1 MRDKPRLML
10 RKRKNTHRKDTHWN
24 QSSQQETTLESPG
37 PSWADLTSPARA
49 PVVSP
54 GPSWA
59 DLTSPTRA
67 PVVCIWR
74 YYQPYPMYW
83 QEHARAG
90 LPFKCDA
97 CNGCDQNHLPWYDRS
112 VCMVPLSTWGGA
124 ILDAQPKNSMRN
136 ALDHSPQTHL
146 PAGDDVSK
154 AVQDKAR

>member
-1 MRDKPRLML
+1 MRDKRRLML
-10 RKRKNTHRKDTHWN
+10 IRKRKNTHRKDTHRN

-37 PSWADLTSPARA
+37 PSWADLTSPA
-49 PVVSP
+49 
-54 GPSWA
+54 
-59 DLTSPTRA
+59 RA

-112 VCMVPLSTWGGA
+112 VCMVPLSTGA